1 MSASLSCSLAVSQ
14 ILMSMTGRS
23 TPTTAATLKVILWY
37 KTSGRLVTEQKNYL
51 STLTMLTRIFTGY
64 SQLGRRTKVASA
76 SIRHRYLAY
85 PRQRFQGL
93 ARFRRSSS
101 LHHRKVRRGVT
112 AAKVAHMLQPSRPTA
127 LQELRRTHAE
137 AHVGCRRDGRFRPGV
152 DVLTWSESM
161 VRYRARYLSVVVVTA
176 VVEKLRHSFACTY
189 ARISDDRMRKRGKT
203 NRIGNGINNRE
214 TPQTCISQF
223 FHLLWFPHVHLHL
236 RSRMMALS

>member
-1 MSASLSCSLAVSQ
+1 
-14 ILMSMTGRS
+14 
-23 TPTTAATLKVILWY
+23 
-37 KTSGRLVTEQKNYL
+37 
-51 STLTMLTRIFTGY
+51 MLTSVLAGY

-76 SIRHRYLAY
+76 PICHWYLAY

-93 ARFRRSSS
+93 ARFRRPSS
-101 LHHRKVRRGVT
+101 LHHREVRRGIT
-112 AAKVAHMLQPSRPTA
+112 AAQVAHMLQPSRPTA
-127 LQELRRTHAE
+127 LQELRCAHPE
-137 AHVGCRRDGRFRPGV
+137 AHVGCRGDGWFRPGV
-152 DVLTWSESM
+152 DVLTWGERTGRRC
-161 VRYRARYLSVVVVTA
+161 VRCLSVVVTA

-214 TPQTCISQF
+214 TPQTCISQY